1 VDEIR
6 TEAQQVFRDV
16 FGDDD
21 IVLRDEMTADD
32 VDGWDSTAH
41 INLIVALEKH
51 FKVKFAMAEIS
62 RMKDE
67 DQNVG
72 GLLRLIAKKLGKAG

>member
-1 VDEIR
+1 VNEIR
-6 TEAQQVFRDV
+6 EAAQQVFRDV
-16 FGDDD
+16 FGDDE
-21 IVLRDEMTADD
+21 ITLRDDMTADD

-41 INLIVALEKH
+41 INLIVALEKQ
-51 FKVKFAMAEIS
+51 FKIKFAMAEIS

>member
-1 VDEIR
+1 MDEIR

-21 IVLRDEMTADD
+21 IELRDEMTAED

-41 INLIVALEKH
+41 INLIVAL
-51 FKVKFAMAEIS
+51 
-62 RMKDE
+62 
-67 DQNVG
+67 
-72 GLLRLIAKKLGKAG
+72 

>member
-1 VDEIR
+1 MDDIR
-6 TEAQQVFRDV
+6 TAAQQVFRDV

-21 IVLRDEMTADD
+21 IELRDDMTADD

-62 RMKDE
+62 KMKDE

-72 GLLRLIAKKLGKAG
+72 GLLRLIAKKLGQAG

>member
-21 IVLRDEMTADD
+21 IVLRDDMTADD

-41 INLIVALEKH
+41 INLIVALEKQ

>member
-21 IVLRDEMTADD
+21 IVLRDEMTAED

>member
-1 VDEIR
+1 MDEIR

-21 IVLRDEMTADD
+21 IVLRDEMTAED

>member
-1 VDEIR
+1 MDEIR
-6 TEAQQVFRDV
+6 TAAQQVFRDV
-16 FGDDD
+16 FGDDE
-21 IVLRDEMTADD
+21 IVLRDDMTAED

-41 INLIVALEKH
+41 INLIVALERH

>member
-6 TEAQQVFRDV
+6 TAAQQVFRDV

-72 GLLRLIAKKLGKAG
+72 GLLRLVAKKLGKAG

>member
-1 VDEIR
+1 MNEIL
-6 TEAQQVFRDV
+6 EQAQQVFRDV
-16 FGDDD
+16 FGEDVL
-21 IVLRDEMTADD
+21 VLRDEMTADD

-41 INLIVALEKH
+41 INLIVALERH